1 MILLKLILFILIFIF
16 AAYINKFI
24 NTTERNKDKEG
35 NQPQMK
41 PNRERIL
48 EITKNDKL
56 KYLKTSQASSVKRNE
71 LDETIDEEN
80 QEIQKKA
87 TSTTILN
94 EDSCNSN
101 ADCAHDNCSGTCNE
115 EIRKCYYSKEQCNEC
130 NKVSISVHVEAWGRG
145 ENFSWELKN
154 IQTDD
159 QVWSPGLLDTS
170 YTSTKWYSS
179 STNTW

>member
-35 NQPQMK
+35 NQAPMK

-80 QEIQKKA
+80 QEIQKK
-87 TSTTILN
+87 
-94 EDSCNSN
+94 SN
-101 ADCAHDNCSGTCNE
+101 
-115 EIRKCYYSKEQCNEC
+115 IYYNVK
-130 NKVSISVHVEAWGRG
+130 WR
-145 ENFSWELKN
+145 
-154 IQTDD
+154 
-159 QVWSPGLLDTS
+159 LL
-170 YTSTKWYSS
+170 
-179 STNTW
+179 